1 MRTTKDKTISPGQLK
16 ALHATF
22 HRIGM
27 DADARHDCI
36 SAFTDGRTQSSRE
49 LSFDEARRLLESLNE
64 DQVEKARQEAKSLVK
79 AIFCLSFQIS
89 FLNKGYANDTQEEF
103 QMNIAKLNVF
113 ARNKSASRK
122 NVSEMYLSELK
133 AFKKQ
138 LEAVAHKEKNQLKNK
153 KS

>member
-1 MRTTKDKTISPGQLK
+1 MRTTKDKTISPQQMK

-36 SAFTDGRTQSSRE
+36 SAFTDGRTQSSKE
-49 LSFDEARRLLESLNE
+49 LSFDEARRLLASLNE
-64 DQVEKARQEAKSLVK
+64 DQVEIARKEAKKLVK
-79 AIFCLSFQIS
+79 AIFGLSFQIS
-89 FLNKGYANDTQEEF
+89 FLNKGFANDTQEEF
-103 QMNIAKLNVF
+103 EMNKAKLNMF
-113 ARNKSASRK
+113 ARRKSASHK
-122 NVSEMYLSELK
+122 NVTEMYLSELK

-138 LEAVAHKEKNQLKNK
+138 LEAIAHNENNKSKNK